1 MKAKISNKEKNM
13 LLALGIVLVGA
24 IYYQFVYTNVSK
36 FIDQKKE
43 EKNNIE
49 TKYNNAL
56 NAIENL
62 DNRKSELKMLN
73 ARIKEEGECLYPTI
87 SQEHIILEI
96 DELIKKCSLEGG
108 VEFEDIK
115 LDSVKPFKHSEKDK
129 AAAESSVEKITDKYN
144 TKYGPDSVSEEEVK
158 KNSDTSL
165 DNVKVND
172 SSSSSSNK
180 TESSTDSN
188 SDGKDNEIKIKYL
201 QGKIKFYGTYEN
213 VVKFVDELESRQKK
227 FALYGIGMDINNE
240 TWVKGELGI
249 IAYSIPKI
257 NDDSDEKADYL
268 TWIMNNVYGKAEPF
282 QKSQSAGTGIQNDGS
297 TGDFTISVKSI
308 NSELPT
314 IMIGKS
320 KDNLRTSY
328 VYADGNN
335 TQEAE
340 IVFTE
345 KDGKY
350 YYKYKTANGSMPVD
364 YNNSNMFT
372 PLGNN
377 IVININ
383 SESRSGQDDKSGLKL
398 KIINDTGR
406 HIVANIYNDDK
417 EDSRIAID
425 GDKNNISINE
435 K

>member
-1 MKAKISNKEKNM
+1 MKAKISDKEKKM
-13 LLALGIVLVGA
+13 LLILGVVLAGA
-24 IYYQFVYTNVSK
+24 IYYQFIYTNISK

-56 NAIENL
+56 DAIENL
-62 DNRKSELKMLN
+62 DNRKSELKILN
-73 ARIKEEGECLYPTI
+73 ARIKDEGECLYPTI
-87 SQEHIILEI
+87 SQEHIIKEI
-96 DELIKKCSLEGG
+96 DELIKECELEGG

-115 LDSVKPFKHSEKDK
+115 LDSVKPLKPSEKDK
-129 AAAESSVEKITDKYN
+129 AAAESSIEKITDKYN
-144 TKYGPDSVSEEEVK
+144 TKYGPDSVSEEEIK
-158 KNSDTSL
+158 KDSDTSS

-172 SSSSSSNK
+172 SSSSSSND
-180 TESSTDSN
+180 TDSN
-188 SDGKDNEIKIKYL
+188 SDGKDKENKIIYL
-201 QGKIKFYGTYEN
+201 QGKIKFYGTYEK
-213 VVKFVDELESRQKK
+213 VVNFINELESRQKK
-227 FALYGIGMDINNE
+227 FALYGIGMDINDNE
-240 TWVKGELGI
+240 WVKGELGI
-249 IAYSIPKI
+249 IVYSIPKI
-257 NDDSDEKADYL
+257 NDSSDEKEDYL
-268 TWIMNNVYGKAEPF
+268 NWGINNVYGKAEPF
-282 QKSQSAGTGIQNDGS
+282 QTSQSAGTGIQNDES
-297 TGDFTISVKSI
+297 ASDFTISVKSI

-314 IMIGKS
+314 VMLGKS

-340 IVFTE
+340 MVFTE

-350 YYKYKTANGSMPVD
+350 YYKYKTAHGSMPVD

-377 IVININ
+377 ISITIN
-383 SESRSGQDDKSGLKL
+383 SESRIGQNDKSGLKL
-398 KIINDTGR
+398 KIVNETSK
-406 HIVANIYNDDK
+406 HIVVNIYNDDK
-417 EDSRIAID
+417 EDPRVSID